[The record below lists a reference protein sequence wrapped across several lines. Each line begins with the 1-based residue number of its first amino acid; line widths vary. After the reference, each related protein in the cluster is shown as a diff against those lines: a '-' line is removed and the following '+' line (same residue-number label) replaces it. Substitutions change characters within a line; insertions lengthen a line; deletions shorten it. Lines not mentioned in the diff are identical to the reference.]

1 MIPYNQIAI
10 PHEDIR
16 EGRLTMDIFAADL
29 WQVVKGTAPRDYQDP
44 DVFFRKTHITK
55 GLKNILEV
63 AESRLKGRGGDAVIQ
78 LHTPFGGGKTHTLI
92 ALYHKAK
99 EWGANVVVF
108 EGTNFDAKETRI
120 WEELERQLTGKVE
133 ITKGDTSPGKEKL
146 IKILSENAPVLIL
159 IDELL
164 EYVTKA
170 AGVKV
175 GDSNL
180 ASQTYAFIQ
189 ELSEAVSALGN
200 AMLVVTLP
208 SSNLEQYDENA
219 EKILNRLQKILGRTE
234 KIYTPVSDDDI
245 VHVVIKRLF
254 SKIDRR
260 KAKKIVDEFVDY
272 IENEGILSKEE
283 ATRYRE
289 KFLES
294 YPFKPEVIEV
304 LYKRWGSFPSFQR
317 TRGVLRLLSLVI
329 YDTLDK
335 GVPFIRLGDF
345 DLSNEEIRRELIKH
359 IGNQWDSIIYSDIT
373 SEDSG
378 AKKVDRNLG
387 SAYIPYKLGTV
398 VATTIFMTSFSGRG
412 ERGITMKELKLYT
425 SLPEFSSSIIDT
437 VLGSLKERLFYLSDE
452 DLYFLTQPN
461 LNKIILNFEDNV
473 SIEEIHE
480 KELELLENYTNP
492 DNKSKFK
499 IFIHP
504 KFPREIP
511 DDTNLKLLIMKS
523 GDVEREF
530 VEKCGENPRIYKNT
544 LIFLCPDEDYR
555 MNFQKTIRK
564 YLALEE
570 IIDKKMNELTKLQRR
585 EVENKYRETK
595 DLLYS
600 GLRCFYRK
608 VLLPTRDGFK
618 VVDLGHPHP
627 SSQDKLDDVVY
638 EELKSEG
645 EILEKISPIII
656 KNDYLRDR
664 DYLEIKKLYDS
675 FLKIPGNPRVIS
687 REGFIESIKEGVK
700 EGLFGYGKLIDG
712 NIEVITIGKAP
723 EIQLSDDEIIIKPEL
738 CIKEDEVVEEKKEEK
753 SREKLTTEDIK
764 KTTETEKV
772 KDTPTVKVE
781 EREDIYREITLRLK
795 APAEKAPV
803 ISKAIKDIV
812 KYLATKFENC
822 EIEAIIKVEGGEI
835 NKSEYENKILETLK
849 QKEIDYVDSK
859 K

>member
-1 MIPYNQIAI
+1 MKAFNQIAI

-146 IKILSENAPVLIL
+146 IKILSKNAPVLIL

-189 ELSEAVSALGN
+189 ELTEAVSALGN
-200 AMLVVTLP
+200 AMLVLTLP
-208 SSNLEQYDENA
+208 SSNLEQYDEYA
-219 EKILNRLQKILGRTE
+219 EIALSRLQRIVGRTE

-254 SKIDRR
+254 SKIDREE
-260 KAKKIVDEFVDY
+260 AKKIVDDFVDY

-294 YPFKPEVIEV
+294 YPFKPEVIEI

-329 YDTLDK
+329 YDMLDK

-373 SEDSG
+373 SEESG

-412 ERGITMKELKLYT
+412 ERGITMKELKLYA
-425 SLPEFSSSIIDT
+425 SLPIFPTSVIDT
-437 VLGSLKERLFYLSDE
+437 VLASLRERLFYLSDE

-461 LNKIILNFEDNV
+461 LNKIILNFEDNI
-473 SIEEIHE
+473 SFEELYE
-480 KELELLENYTNP
+480 EELELLENYISDKP
-492 DNKSKFK
+492 KFK
-499 IFIHP
+499 VFIHP

-555 MNFQKTIRK
+555 RNFQKAIRR
-564 YLALEE
+564 YLALKG
-570 IIDKKMNELTKLQRR
+570 II
-585 EVENKYRETK
+585 
-595 DLLYS
+595 
-600 GLRCFYRK
+600 
-608 VLLPTRDGFK
+608 
-618 VVDLGHPHP
+618 
-627 SSQDKLDDVVY
+627 
-638 EELKSEG
+638 
-645 EILEKISPIII
+645 
-656 KNDYLRDR
+656 
-664 DYLEIKKLYDS
+664 
-675 FLKIPGNPRVIS
+675 
-687 REGFIESIKEGVK
+687 
-700 EGLFGYGKLIDG
+700 
-712 NIEVITIGKAP
+712 
-723 EIQLSDDEIIIKPEL
+723 
-738 CIKEDEVVEEKKEEK
+738 EKK
-753 SREKLTTEDIK
+753 
-764 KTTETEKV
+764 
-772 KDTPTVKVE
+772 
-781 EREDIYREITLRLK
+781 
-795 APAEKAPV
+795 
-803 ISKAIKDIV
+803 
-812 KYLATKFENC
+812 
-822 EIEAIIKVEGGEI
+822 
-835 NKSEYENKILETLK
+835 NK
-849 QKEIDYVDSK
+849 
-859 K
+859 

>member
-1 MIPYNQIAI
+1 MINMISYNQIAI

-317 TRGVLRLLSLVI
+317 TRGVLRLLSLVV
-329 YDTLDK
+329 YHMLDK

-359 IGNQWDSIIYSDIT
+359 IGNEWDSIIYSDIT
-373 SEDSG
+373 AEDSG
-378 AKKVDRNLG
+378 AKIVDKRVG
-387 SAYIPYKLGTV
+387 STYRPYKLGTV

-412 ERGITMKELKLYT
+412 ERGVTMKELKLYT
-425 SLPEFSSSIIDT
+425 LLPVLPASIIDT
-437 VLGSLKERLFYLSDE
+437 VLGYLRERLFYLSDE
-452 DLYFLTQPN
+452 GLYFVTQPN
-461 LNKIILNFEDNV
+461 LNRIILTY
-473 SIEEIHE
+473 EENISPE
-480 KELELLENYTNP
+480 ELYEEERSLLEKNISYKP
-492 DNKSKFK
+492 KFK
-499 IFIHP
+499 VYIHP
-504 KFPREIP
+504 KFPKEIA
-511 DDTNLKLLIMKS
+511 DDPELKLLIMKN
-523 GDVEREF
+523 DQVDREF
-530 VEKCGENPRIYKNT
+530 VEKYGESPRIYRNT
-544 LIFLCPDEDYR
+544 LIFLCPDENYR
-555 MNFQKTIRK
+555 MDFQKDLRK
-564 YLALEE
+564 YLALRRIKEE
-570 IIDKKMNELTKLQRR
+570 KLDELTKSQQK
-585 EVENKYRETK
+585 EVKRKFGDIKNR
-595 DLLYS
+595 LYS
-600 GLRCFYRK
+600 SLREFYRRI
-608 VLLPTRDGFK
+608 LLPEREGFEI
-618 VVDLGHPHP
+618 VEMERPHP
-627 SSQDKLDDVVY
+627 RSEDKLDEAVY
-638 EELKSEG
+638 DKLKSEG
-645 EILEKISPIII
+645 YIVDEISPRII
-656 KNDYLRDR
+656 KDRYLRDR
-664 DYLEIKKLYDS
+664 DYLEIKKLYES
-675 FLKIPGNPRVIS
+675 LLKIPGELRMAS
-687 REGFIESIKEGVK
+687 KEGFIRSIKKGVEEGY
-700 EGLFGYGKLIDG
+700 FGYGKLIDG
-712 NIEVITIGKAP
+712 RIEVITIGETP
-723 EIQLSDDEIIIKPEL
+723 DIQLSEEEVIVKPEL
-738 CIKEDEVVEEKKEEK
+738 CVKEEEKPVETPPVESKGEITEEVKHPPRSKAVEEE
-753 SREKLTTEDIK
+753 
-764 KTTETEKV
+764 V
-772 KDTPTVKVE
+772 
-781 EREDIYREITLRLK
+781 YREITLRLEIPLDSPSHVHNVFSTILNILK
-795 APAEKAPV
+795 CLKSKFKNGEMEVTIRAKDGE
-803 ISKAIKDIV
+803 ISKSD
-812 KYLATKFENC
+812 YENTI
-822 EIEAIIKVEGGEI
+822 IEALRQCNISFKV
-835 NKSEYENKILETLK
+835 
-849 QKEIDYVDSK
+849 DK

>member
-1 MIPYNQIAI
+1 MKAFNQIAI

-133 ITKGDTSPGKEKL
+133 ITKGNTSPGKEKL

-170 AGVKV
+170 AGVRV

-189 ELSEAVSALGN
+189 ELTEAVSALGN
-200 AMLVVTLP
+200 TMLVLTLP
-208 SSNLEQYDENA
+208 SSNLEQYDEYA
-219 EKILNRLQKILGRTE
+219 EIALNRLQRIVGRTE
-234 KIYTPVSDDDI
+234 RIYTPVSDDDI

-254 SKIDRR
+254 SKIDREE
-260 KAKKIVDEFVDY
+260 AKKIVDDFVDY

-283 ATRYRE
+283 ATHYRE

-294 YPFKPEVIEV
+294 YPFKPEVIEI

-329 YDTLDK
+329 YDMLDK

-373 SEDSG
+373 SEESG

-412 ERGITMKELKLYT
+412 ERGITMKELKLYA
-425 SLPEFSSSIIDT
+425 SLPIFPTSVIDT
-437 VLGSLKERLFYLSDE
+437 VLASLREKLFYLSDE

-461 LNKIILNFEDNV
+461 LNKIILNFEDNI
-473 SIEEIHE
+473 SMEELYE
-480 KELELLENYTNP
+480 EEFKLLENYISDKP
-492 DNKSKFK
+492 KFK
-499 IFIHP
+499 VFIHP

-523 GDVEREF
+523 GNVEREF

-544 LIFLCPDEDYR
+544 LIFLCPEEDYR
-555 MNFQKTIRK
+555 RNFQRAIRR
-564 YLALEE
+564 YLALKGIRE
-570 IIDKKMNELTKLQRR
+570 KKMDELTQLQRE
-585 EVENKYRETK
+585 EVKKKFK
-595 DLLYS
+595 DIKNLLYS
-600 GLRCFYRK
+600 ELRYFYRK
-608 VLLPTRDGFK
+608 ILLPTRDGFK

-627 SSQDKLDDVVY
+627 ASKRKLDNVVY

-645 EILEKISPIII
+645 EILEKISPVII
-656 KNDYLRDR
+656 KDNYLKDR

-675 FLKIPGNPRVIS
+675 FLKIPGNPRIAS
-687 REGFIESIKEGVK
+687 KEGFIESIKKGVK
-700 EGLFGYGKLIDG
+700 EGIFGYGKLIDG
-712 NIEVITIGKAP
+712 EIEVITIGETP
-723 EIQLSDDEIIIKPEL
+723 DVQLSDDEIIIKPEL
-738 CIKEDEVVEEKKEEK
+738 CIKEEKIEEKKGEKLPEKHSTKDVEK
-753 SREKLTTEDIK
+753 SIQ
-764 KTTETEKV
+764 KV
-772 KDTPTVKVE
+772 EHSPTVKVE
-781 EREDIYREITLRLK
+781 EKVEEDKYRNITLKLK
-795 APAEKAPV
+795 IPPEPEKILIIPR
-803 ISKAIKDIV
+803 IV
-812 KYLATKFENC
+812 KYLTGKFKNC
-822 EIEAIIKVEGGEI
+822 EIEVTIKAKDGEI
-835 NKSEYENKILETLK
+835 SKAEYENAIVEALK
-849 QKEIDYVDSK
+849 QYNIPIDK